1 MIAAPAVFA
10 QIGAADF
17 TKSPLS
23 KDPASIEAGRKLSD
37 CHGPTGEG
45 GRGPNLMTG
54 RQVKRFG
61 DDVFFQS
68 IRKGLP
74 GTDMPPTP
82 LPDEKVWQLSRLRSD
97 SRRR

>member
-61 DDVFFQS
+61 DDVFFNRS
-68 IRKGLP
+68 GRACRER
-74 GTDMPPTP
+74 TC
-82 LPDEKVWQLSRLRSD
+82 LRHLCPMKRSG
-97 SRRR
+97 S